1 MSVAWQC
8 IKDKSSVWDVIVIRH
23 IQLSNTITSIANS
36 LIHYFQNSM
45 LRLVASIKSYNTDNH
60 AYTVEF
66 HLKEKTTDMWQLIQ
80 DATTTFNT
88 DYKSIN
94 GAILK
99 HVATLFADGFYDYFI
114 ERYEYDLKC
123 FDIGNNALSE
133 DLHCKC
139 PACKRRI
146 DFGIDTCPYCETH
159 IVWSD
164 DE

>member
-1 MSVAWQC
+1 MSNRLTYENYNGCKDIIAIDLHNNYTVIA
-8 IKDKSSVWDVIVIRH
+8 IKLWNPENFS
-23 IQLSNTITSIANS
+23 
-36 LIHYFQNSM
+36 
-45 LRLVASIKSYNTDNH
+45 
-60 AYTVEF
+60 VEF

-80 DATTTFNT
+80 DDTTVFHADNRT
-88 DYKSIN
+88 IN
-94 GAILK
+94 SAILK
-99 HVATLFADGFYDYFI
+99 HVATRFADGFYDYFI

-123 FDIGNNALSE
+123 FDVGNNALSE

-146 DFGIDTCPYCETH
+146 DFGVDTCPYCETD

>member
-1 MSVAWQC
+1 
-8 IKDKSSVWDVIVIRH
+8 
-23 IQLSNTITSIANS
+23 
-36 LIHYFQNSM
+36 
-45 LRLVASIKSYNTDNH
+45 
-60 AYTVEF
+60 
-66 HLKEKTTDMWQLIQ
+66 MWQLIQ

-99 HVATLFADGFYDYFI
+99 HVATLFTDGFYDYFI

-146 DFGIDTCPYCETH
+146 DFGVDTCPYCETH

-164 DE
+164 DEQC

>member
-1 MSVAWQC
+1 MNNNKLTYINYNGC
-8 IKDKSSVWDVIVIRH
+8 KDIIAIDLH
-23 IQLSNTITSIANS
+23 NDYTIIA
-36 LIHYFQNSM
+36 
-45 LRLVASIKSYNTDNH
+45 IKSYNVNDHT
-60 AYTVEF
+60 YTVEF
-66 HLKEKTTDMWQLIQ
+66 HLKEKHTDMWELIH
-80 DATTTFNT
+80 DATTTFDA

-94 GAILK
+94 REILK
-99 HVATLFADGFYDYFI
+99 HVATLFTNGFYDYFI

-146 DFGIDTCPYCETH
+146 DFGLDTCPYCE
-159 IVWSD
+159 INIIWSD